1 MTLQLEW
8 KGTYVSKEDPECW
21 IILFAQLYRDFLS
34 VFENKSLFQI
44 WGLNRFLYRGGRLTG
59 KFKPNSSYSRV
70 FTVFLYLHNKSSS

>member
-44 WGLNRFLYRGGRLTG
+44 WGLNRFLYRGR
-59 KFKPNSSYSRV
+59 R
-70 FTVFLYLHNKSSS
+70 